1 MTPPSRF
8 GPNPKR
14 RTVEQIE
21 RVVEWVEAQKTP
33 FTNHEAW
40 RRTGRGSFNTTY
52 KALLELRDHGL
63 LRQTN
68 ALGSKPAR
76 WIRADIPKRQT
87 TIDLEA

>member
-21 RVVEWVEAQKTP
+21 RVVEWVEAQTTP

-52 KALLELRDHGL
+52 LTLLELRDHGL
-63 LRQTN
+63 LRRTS
-68 ALGSKPAR
+68 LPHSKPAR
-76 WIRADIPKRQT
+76 WIRADIPKREI
-87 TIDLEA
+87 TIDLEP